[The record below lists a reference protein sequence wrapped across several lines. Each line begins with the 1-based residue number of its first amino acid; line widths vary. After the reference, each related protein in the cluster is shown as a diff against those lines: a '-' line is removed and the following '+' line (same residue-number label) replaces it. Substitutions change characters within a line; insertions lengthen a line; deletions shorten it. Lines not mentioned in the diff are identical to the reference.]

1 MKKKRSLRQPLG
13 QCCLIIAL
21 TCAILLGG
29 LPSVPSFAAG
39 TTYYVSETTGDDART
54 PQQATDR
61 TTPWKTIQKAADTLT
76 AGDTCIILAGTYRE
90 TVTPANS
97 GTPGN
102 PITFKADTGATVVIS
117 GLEEVTGQW
126 TVHSGSVYKTTAPLT
141 LGDDNQLFVDGQAM
155 MLARW
160 PNSTGNDWALNP
172 TYALC
177 EANTNLSTIYNAS
190 IPNIDWTGGKIFHT
204 PINNKGWASWETTI
218 LGSAPGSVNFN
229 APLQPHWDRN
239 GSRQGTQFYLSN
251 KLAVLDSDNE
261 WYFEASTNTLY
272 LQMKNGA
279 DPNSAKVEYKSRVY
293 GLDLKGKGFIN
304 VEGIDLFGTTLVTDG
319 TTNNSTIDAMKAYH
333 IWGTREVGNN
343 HYAHVTNPYSGIA
356 LLGENLTIKN
366 SEIAYSDGNGIIVA
380 GKNNNIINNHIHDV
394 NYKGCYAA
402 GVYLMGER
410 NLISHNTIT
419 RTGRS
424 NITGNLGF
432 KDCVIQYNDLSSP
445 GHKTRDGGVMY
456 FSWVNGGHSEIHH
469 NVIHDGRTEAGIYVD
484 NNTHGLT
491 IYNNLVYN
499 ASNSANGAYCFGGP
513 NEYVSFINNTSH
525 DKGILQGGWPPKN
538 GSDYLG
544 SYYINNI
551 SVDGLFKAG
560 EISYLSNHIYGYI
573 SPGFTDVANK
583 DFTLVAGAATVDSGR
598 FIEGISEGYQG
609 FAPDKGAFERGVTP
623 WQAGHNFSAPPNPT
637 LSFSQYI
644 YRNLVENPGFD
655 TNSMAGWTVSGGNVS
670 LQSDQLQTGW
680 GSNGGLTSAGPY
692 ALVLG
697 AGANSIEQ
705 TISGL
710 KPSSKYRASV
720 WVKVGAGEQATFGAK
735 DFGGTTKSVNQSA
748 SDFVRKELIFVTGDT
763 ATSATLFLQKTS
775 TSSGQ
780 VVVDDVALQYMG
792 DASKDNMAA
801 EATVTTSTD
810 YSADYVGSKIND
822 DDMDTRWSARDWN
835 DQWVQFTFSSARDI
849 EGVEVD
855 EATDFGNR
863 INAYK
868 IQYHDGTGWQDLATG
883 TGIGAHKVITFNKV
897 TTDKI
902 RLYVV
907 TASEAPTI
915 YEMRIMGEAL
925 ENLAESATATASTTW
940 SSAYTPD
947 KAKDNL
953 LSTRWASNQ
962 NNNQWLEFSFAT
974 PVDVNHVVLRECIDY
989 GQRVQSYKIQHYS
1002 NNTWVD
1008 LATGTTMG
1016 TRKTHDFAVTTV
1028 SKIRLFVDQASGP
1041 PTLWEMGLYRK

>member
-1 MKKKRSLRQPLG
+1 MRKKRSLRQPLS
-13 QCCLIIAL
+13 QCCLIVAL

-54 PQQATDR
+54 PQQAMDR
-61 TTPWKTIQKAADTLT
+61 ATPWKTIQKAADTLS

-126 TVHSGSVYKTTAPLT
+126 TVHSGNIYKTTAT
-141 LGDDNQLFVDGQAM
+141 LGLGDNNQLFVDGKAV

-160 PNSTGNDWALNP
+160 PNSTGDDWALSP

-190 IPNIDWTGGKIFHT
+190 IPNIDWTGAKIFHT
-204 PINNKGWASWETTI
+204 PINNKGWASWETTV
-218 LGSAPGSVNFN
+218 LSSAPGRVNFN
-229 APLQPHWDRN
+229 APLQPHWDKN

-251 KLAVLDSDNE
+251 KLEVLDSDNE
-261 WYFEASTNTLY
+261 WYFDASTNTLY
-272 LQMKNGA
+272 LQMTGGA

-319 TTNNSTIDAMKAYH
+319 TSNNSIIDRMKAYH
-333 IWGTREVGNN
+333 IWVTREVGNN

-356 LLGENLTIKN
+356 LLGENLTVKN

-424 NITGNLGF
+424 TITGNLGF

-469 NVIHDGRTEAGIYVD
+469 NILHDGRTEAGIYVD

-551 SVDGLFKAG
+551 SVDGLFKTG
-560 EISYLSNHIYGYI
+560 EITYLNNHVYNYV
-573 SPGFTDVANK
+573 SPGFKDVANK
-583 DFTLVAGAATVDSGR
+583 DFTLTAGAATATAS
-598 FIEGISEGYQG
+598 SEYS
-609 FAPDKGAFERGVTP
+609 
-623 WQAGHNFSAPPNPT
+623 SAYT
-637 LSFSQYI
+637 AD
-644 YRNLVENPGFD
+644 LVND
-655 TNSMAGWTVSGGNVS
+655 
-670 LQSDQLQTGW
+670 
-680 GSNGGLTSAGPY
+680 GLTS
-692 ALVLG
+692 
-697 AGANSIEQ
+697 
-705 TISGL
+705 
-710 KPSSKYRASV
+710 
-720 WVKVGAGEQATFGAK
+720 
-735 DFGGTTKSVNQSA
+735 
-748 SDFVRKELIFVTGDT
+748 
-763 ATSATLFLQKTS
+763 
-775 TSSGQ
+775 
-780 VVVDDVALQYMG
+780 
-792 DASKDNMAA
+792 
-801 EATVTTSTD
+801 
-810 YSADYVGSKIND
+810 
-822 DDMDTRWSARDWN
+822 TRWSALN
-835 DQWVQFTFSSARDI
+835 GQNQWL
-849 EGVEVD
+849 EL
-855 EATDFGNR
+855 DFGASKTFNKIVTRECVDFGDR
-863 INAYK
+863 IQGYQY
-868 IQYHDGTGWQDLATG
+868 QYHDGSNWVTFVNG
-883 TGIGAHKVITFNKV
+883 TTVGASHEDAFAP
-897 TTDKI
+897 
-902 RLYVV
+902 V
-907 TASEAPTI
+907 TASRIRLNVTQASDAPTI
-915 YEMRIMGEAL
+915 WEIEVYNEVQP
-925 ENLAESATATASTTW
+925 NLALTAAATASTTW
-940 SSAYTPD
+940 STAYTAD
-947 KAKDNL
+947 KAKDNS

-962 NNNQWLEFSFAT
+962 NNNQWLEFSFT
-974 PVDVNHVVLRECIDY
+974 NPVDVNHVVLKECIDY
-989 GQRVQSYKIQHYS
+989 GQRVQNYKVQHYS
-1002 NNTWVD
+1002 NNVWVD
-1008 LATGTTMG
+1008 LATGTTIG
-1016 TRKTHDFAVTTV
+1016 TEKTHDFAVTTV
-1028 SKIRLFVDQASGP
+1028 SKIRVFISQASGP